1 MKSQTANIDAILD
14 VAKERF
20 KHFGFKKTS
29 MDEICNDAR
38 ISKKTI
44 YRHFKSKEE
53 LFTVLFI
60 REAMAAREAILRQLG
75 PIPDPRKKLET
86 LLMLG
91 IRYVNEESFMSTVVK
106 DDRGLY
112 LPFFNREQVI
122 LAEKSLLELII
133 DILREG
139 IERGNFRRVD
149 TTIAAYS
156 ILKLFQTFTY
166 ARTIPPHQK
175 GESYETKALL
185 DLIIRG
191 IQK

>member
-1 MKSQTANIDAILD
+1 MKPQTAHIDAILD
-14 VAKERF
+14 VAKDRF
-20 KHFGFKKTS
+20 RHFGFKKTS
-29 MDEICNDAR
+29 MDEICKDAG

-60 REAMAAREAILRQLG
+60 REAMAARETILHQLG
-75 PIPDPRKKLET
+75 PITDPRKKLET

-91 IRYVNEESFMSTVVK
+91 VRYINEESFMSTVVK
-106 DDRGLY
+106 DDQGLY
-112 LPFFNREQVI
+112 LPFFNKEQVI
-122 LAEKSLLELII
+122 IAEKSLLELII

-139 IERGNFRRVD
+139 IERDKFRRVD
-149 TTIAAYS
+149 TTVAAYS

-166 ARTIPPHQK
+166 ARTIPPHEK